1 MKKLMAALTI
11 TTLLLTGCG
20 GSGTTINQLDPTGFS
35 NKIQESGVTVLDV
48 RRPDE
53 FAAGHLPNAININVE
68 SDSFKTEIAKL
79 DKKGDYAIYCHSGRR
94 SMIAANEMAGMG
106 FTKLSNLSNGIS
118 SWIQAGGPI
127 VQ

>member
-79 DKKGDYAIYCHSGRR
+79 DKKGDYAIYCHKIGR
-94 SMIAANEMAGMG
+94 AH
-106 FTKLSNLSNGIS
+106 
-118 SWIQAGGPI
+118 
-127 VQ
+127 V